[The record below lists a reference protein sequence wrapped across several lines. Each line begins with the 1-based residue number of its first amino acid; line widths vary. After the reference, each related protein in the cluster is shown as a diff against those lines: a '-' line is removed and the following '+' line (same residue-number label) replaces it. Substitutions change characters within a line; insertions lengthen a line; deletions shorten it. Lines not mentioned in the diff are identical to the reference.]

1 MKKILLYLA
10 FFLIGSGSSTAQ
22 QIRRESPQIPTL
34 AWMGIP
40 ESETTLARF
49 EELKAAG
56 ITHNFTMYSSAD
68 AMEKALKLAEKT
80 GIKMVIAC
88 PELRSEPEKTVRRFM
103 NSPATAAY
111 YLRDEPPRK
120 DFPALGEWAKR
131 IQAVDDK
138 HFCYLN
144 LLPNHADLNDM
155 GTANYL
161 EYLDLFIKEV
171 PLQVLS
177 FDQYPVI
184 GAGSSDIRES
194 WYDNLEL
201 FAKESKKAA
210 KPFWAFAL
218 TVAHGPYPI
227 PTQAALRL
235 QVYSN
240 LAYGAQGIQYF
251 TYQTVKD
258 PRWDF
263 NNGPITLDGKRTE
276 VYDRMKLMNQE
287 IKALSPVFLG
297 AKLLN
302 VSHTGDTVP
311 TGTFKL
317 ASALPKPFRI
327 LETVGLGAIVSH
339 LKNGNDEYLMVVNRD
354 MVHTMKL
361 FTKCDDNV
369 QRVLKDGTI
378 VPANSYM
385 DTVVVEPGDVQIF
398 KWKQ

>member
-1 MKKILLYLA
+1 MRTLLYCLLLFVIFKSNGYA
-10 FFLIGSGSSTAQ
+10 QSKKSGEQ
-22 QIRRESPQIPTL
+22 LPTL

-40 ESETTLARF
+40 EHETTLARF
-49 EELKAAG
+49 EELKASG
-56 ITHNFTMYSSAD
+56 ITHNFTLYSSAD

-111 YLRDEPPRK
+111 YLKDEPPRK

-131 IQAVDDK
+131 IQAVDNK

-144 LLPNHADLNDM
+144 LLPNHADLRDM
-155 GTANYL
+155 GTDNYL
-161 EYLDLFIKEV
+161 DYLSLFIKEV

-184 GAGSSDIRES
+184 GAGSSNIRES

-201 FAKESKKAA
+201 FAKESKNAG

-258 PRWDF
+258 ARWDF
-263 NNGPITLDGKRTE
+263 NNGPLTLDGKRTE

-297 AKLLN
+297 ARLLN

-339 LKNGNDEYLMVVNRD
+339 LKNGNDEYLVVVNRD
-354 MVHTMKL
+354 MVKTMKL
-361 FTKCDDNV
+361 MVKCDDNV
-369 QRVLKDGTI
+369 QRVLKDGTT
-378 VPANSYM
+378 VPANAYM